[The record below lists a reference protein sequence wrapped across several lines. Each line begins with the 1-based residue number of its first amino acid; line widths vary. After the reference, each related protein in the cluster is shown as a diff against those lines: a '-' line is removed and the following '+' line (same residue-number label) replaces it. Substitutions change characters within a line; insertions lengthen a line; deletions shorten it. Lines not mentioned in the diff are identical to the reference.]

1 MVGDAEASLPSLI
14 EAVKMAMSN
23 DKKAAY
29 EKRGEGFKKSHAAAH
44 ARAMG
49 AAAVA
54 WDASPISTARL
65 TAEIWAAVKDQ
76 DWSLVASTGNVSGW
90 PSRMFKFDKHYQ
102 WLGSSGGS
110 GLGHGAPA
118 SARPAPGHK
127 SLRRFSGSV
136 P

>member
-1 MVGDAEASLPSLI
+1 MI
-14 EAVKMAMSN
+14 EAVKMARSN

-29 EKRGEGFKKSHAAAH
+29 EKRGEGFRKSFAAAH
-44 ARAMG
+44 ERAMA

-90 PSRMFKFDKHYQ
+90 PSRLFKFDKHYQ
-102 WLGSSGGS
+102 WLCRSGRS
-110 GLGHGAPA
+110 PPRHWAPA
-118 SARPAPGHK
+118 
-127 SLRRFSGSV
+127 
-136 P
+136 